1 MKKYKKKCLQVA
13 IDSPAAAGAGTQAK
27 LISKHYKLLYLDSG
41 KIYRLLAYLKIKN
54 PKKFNY
60 SFVSKKMKS
69 LKMSDLQGKRLLSD
83 DVGSMASVIAKDIKI
98 RKLAH
103 NFQMECAYNPS
114 KKYKG
119 SIIDGRDI
127 TYNIMPEADFKFFI
141 TATAK
146 TRAVRRY
153 KELKRLNK
161 KISLNEVLKSIKKR
175 DKSDY
180 NRKISPLK
188 RTKDQYL
195 ISSEN
200 ESKRSCFLKIKQIID
215 KKLTLNGN
223 IQ

>member
-27 LISKHYKLLYLDSG
+27 LISKHYNLLYLDSG

-54 PKKFNY
+54 PNKFNY
-60 SFVSKKMKS
+60 SFISKKMKV
-69 LKMSDLQGKRLLSD
+69 LKMTDLQSKKLLSD
-83 DVGSMASVIAKDIKI
+83 NVGNVASVIAKDIKI

-103 NFQMECAYNPS
+103 SFQMECAYNPP

-127 TYNIMPEADFKFFI
+127 TYNIMPKADFKFFI
-141 TATAK
+141 TASTK
-146 TRAVRRY
+146 TRALRRF
-153 KELKRLNK
+153 KELKKLNK

-180 NRKISPLK
+180 NRKVSPLK
-188 RTKDQYL
+188 RTRDQYL

-200 ESKRSCFLKIKQIID
+200 ESKRSCFLKIKKIID
-215 KKLTLNGN
+215 KNSTLNGN
-223 IQ
+223 I

>member
-1 MKKYKKKCLQVA
+1 MKKYKKNFWQVA

-27 LISKHYKLLYLDSG
+27 LISKHYNFLYLDSG

-54 PKKFNY
+54 PNKFNY
-60 SFVSKKMKS
+60 SFISKKMKV
-69 LKMSDLQGKRLLSD
+69 LKMRDLQSKKLLSD
-83 DVGSMASVIAKDIKI
+83 KVGNVASVIAKDIKI

-103 NFQMECAYNPS
+103 SFQMECAYNPP

-127 TYNIMPEADFKFFI
+127 TYNIMPEADLKFFI
-141 TATAK
+141 TASAK
-146 TRAVRRY
+146 TRALRRF

-180 NRKISPLK
+180 NRKVSPLK

-215 KKLTLNGN
+215 KKIKT
-223 IQ
+223 

>member
-1 MKKYKKKCLQVA
+1 MKKYKKKCLQIA

-60 SFVSKKMKS
+60 SFVSKKMKI
-69 LKMSDLQGKRLLSD
+69 LKMSDLQSKKLLSAEM
-83 DVGSMASVIAKDIKI
+83 GSLASIIAKDTKI

-103 NFQMECAYNPS
+103 AFQMECAYNPPR
-114 KKYKG
+114 KYKG

-127 TYNIMPEADFKFFI
+127 TYNIMPKADLKFFI
-141 TATAK
+141 TATTK
-146 TRAVRRY
+146 TRALRRY
-153 KELKRLNK
+153 KELRSSNK
-161 KISLNEVLKSIKKR
+161 QISFNEVLLSIKKR

-180 NRKISPLK
+180 NRKVSPLK
-188 RTKDQYL
+188 RTKDQCL

-200 ESKRSCFLKIKQIID
+200 ESKRSFFLKIKQIID
-215 KKLTLNGN
+215 KKIKT
-223 IQ
+223 

>member
-1 MKKYKKKCLQVA
+1 MKKFKKTCLQVA

-41 KIYRLLAYLKIKN
+41 KIYRLLAYLKIQN
-54 PKKFNY
+54 PKNFNY
-60 SFVSKKMKS
+60 SFISKKMKA
-69 LKMSDLQGKRLLSD
+69 LKMSDLQSKNLLSD

-98 RKLAH
+98 RRLAH
-103 NFQMECAYNPS
+103 NFQMKCAYSPP

-141 TATAK
+141 TASAK
-146 TRAVRRY
+146 TRALRRY
-153 KELKRLNK
+153 KELKGLNK
-161 KISLNEVLKSIKKR
+161 KISLNEVLKNIKKR

-180 NRKISPLK
+180 NRKVSPLK

-215 KKLTLNGN
+215 KKINA
-223 IQ
+223 